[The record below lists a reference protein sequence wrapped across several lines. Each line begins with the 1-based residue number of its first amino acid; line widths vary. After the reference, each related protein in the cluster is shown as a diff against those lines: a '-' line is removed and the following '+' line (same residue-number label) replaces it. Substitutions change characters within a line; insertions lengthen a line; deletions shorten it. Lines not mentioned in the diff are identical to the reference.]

1 MYFFIQELGYRG
13 DVGYQTFLYS
23 SEADIRKIFM
33 FLVDKLPKET
43 VETTEETLGKYC
55 QSFFFLFCA
64 KCDLFLHKLIYQLCL
79 TIFFIQLNQP

>member
-1 MYFFIQELGYRG
+1 MVNMIFKSFIQIFLLEIYAVVLLFLLMLFFKELGYRG

-43 VETTEETLGKYC
+43 VETTEETLGK
-55 QSFFFLFCA
+55 
-64 KCDLFLHKLIYQLCL
+64 
-79 TIFFIQLNQP
+79 